1 MLTPK
6 PYETVTAAATWSNEA
21 NQKSVFHLSRQQT
34 IEIIECR
41 NYRYFIKVIITI
53 HLRKTHN
60 YVTGYNNTI
69 HMFN

>member
-1 MLTPK
+1 
-6 PYETVTAAATWSNEA
+6 VTAADTLSNEA

-41 NYRYFIKVIITI
+41 NYKY
-53 HLRKTHN
+53 N
-60 YVTGYNNTI
+60 YVTGYNNNT